1 MKKKVKMTKEAR
13 IKELEK
19 SADKLKEI
27 RKKEREIK
35 ALEDKLRAKKEELNS
50 LLLVRKSRK
59 PKAEAVAKMEDK
71 KNKVG

>member
-59 PKAEAVAKMEDK
+59 SKAEAVAKMEDK